1 MEYGVDSTIGARA
14 PIDPLYPRM
23 TRRIALSVLASLALV
38 TSSCGARG
46 SIDPVTST
54 RPQPPATLPS
64 PTSTTLEVA
73 STTTTPP
80 TTTATTTTIPS
91 INPDPRQTLVIH
103 GVGDVALDPN
113 YVTTFRTEGYGYAW
127 SGLEEIFE
135 NDDLTV
141 INMECA
147 VSNLGVAVPKAFNF
161 RCDPEALDEAKDG
174 GVDVANLA
182 NNHGLDYGRD
192 ALIDSLVNL
201 NNAGILPVGAG
212 ENYDAAYAA
221 AIVEVRGWTIAILGF
236 GGVLSTRSWLATED
250 RAGIASGD
258 DTEDMVA
265 AVERAARVADLVI
278 VTVHWGR
285 ELDTQPRPDDIA
297 RAEAMVAAGG
307 RHHIRSP
314 STPLEPDGLGRWPA
328 GRLGAR

>member
-1 MEYGVDSTIGARA
+1 MER
-14 PIDPLYPRM
+14 
-23 TRRIALSVLASLALV
+23 
-38 TSSCGARG
+38 
-46 SIDPVTST
+46 
-54 RPQPPATLPS
+54 LPS
-64 PTSTTLEVA
+64 GIRCRRYNRRACPHRP
-73 STTTTPP
+73 TTPKNDSSRRAGRAGISRFGGLELRRPRVHRSGHVYP
-80 TTTATTTTIPS
+80 TTTAGNPPITDDYDPRGCLDNYDSTDHHATTTPIPS

-127 SGLEEIFE
+127 SGLEGIFE

-174 GVDVANLA
+174 GIDVANLA

-236 GGVLSTRSWLATED
+236 GGC
-250 RAGIASGD
+250 
-258 DTEDMVA
+258 
-265 AVERAARVADLVI
+265 
-278 VTVHWGR
+278 
-285 ELDTQPRPDDIA
+285 
-297 RAEAMVAAGG
+297 
-307 RHHIRSP
+307 
-314 STPLEPDGLGRWPA
+314 
-328 GRLGAR
+328 